1 MAKVRP
7 VKRAVILGLAVAAAV
22 ITLPGTAQAQSG
34 SRICGNY
41 WDARANGKTVGRVA
55 KVLEVPKVENGICL
69 RVIDHTNSIGNMQL
83 PGYKGKVTW
92 NPRQVIRLWTCEE
105 AGNLFNQKYGA
116 DPCNHMNRV
125 DLIGQVNGRHA
136 QVWSDL
142 Y

>member
-1 MAKVRP
+1 MAKTRAF
-7 VKRAVILGLAVAAAV
+7 KRTAIIGLAVAAAV
-22 ITLPGTAQAQSG
+22 VTLPGTAQAQSG

-41 WDARANGKTVGRVA
+41 WYARANEKTVGIVA
-55 KVLEVPKVENGICL
+55 KVLEVPKVDFNICL

-92 NPRQVIRLWTCEE
+92 NPRQVMRSWNCEE

-116 DPCNHMNRV
+116 DPCNHMNRI

-136 QVWSDL
+136 AVWSQV

>member
-1 MAKVRP
+1 MANVRP
-7 VKRAVILGLAVAAAV
+7 GTRVAILGLAVAAAV

-55 KVLEVPKVENGICL
+55 KVLEVPKVDFNICL

-92 NPRQVIRLWTCEE
+92 NPRQVIRSYTCEE

-116 DPCNHMNRV
+116 DPCNKMNRV

-136 QVWSDL
+136 AVWSQV